1 MPACWRPVL
10 IPDKEKIDAFHAAY
24 NRGVKEYYYNVA
36 LASDYIKTN
45 YNLEN
50 YNDYIFKSN
59 SYSRVNEAVLKRL
72 KEKK

>member
-45 YNLEN
+45 YNPKN
-50 YNDYIFKSN
+50 YSDYIFSFNLFSVSTKQC
-59 SYSRVNEAVLKRL
+59 
-72 KEKK
+72 